1 MAHGSL
7 LPKHLSPNFFSPLY
21 CSASAINTTYFAVTT
36 GKQRAL
42 IDENHSYTKTAVI
55 ADGSDRARHRFS
67 RADGDPQ
74 FHYRCQLP
82 KFMPGVD
89 VGAPALGSETTQDAC
104 CTAYVVYG
112 NIAR

>member
-55 ADGSDRARHRFS
+55 AHTEEAAFTQLAAAWGSLPSAFAAECSVWRSCRARRDRRDFRHQRRKFS
-67 RADGDPQ
+67 
-74 FHYRCQLP
+74 
-82 KFMPGVD
+82 V
-89 VGAPALGSETTQDAC
+89 STTSA
-104 CTAYVVYG
+104 TV
-112 NIAR
+112 I